1 MDKFFLKFF
10 YFNFISFQLILFLI
24 IIILVLSFKLNKNY
38 EIFNNSNKTP
48 KFSDILPRT
57 NLFNTND
64 NISYLD
70 EIFNSKQLFIS
81 DINLTKN
88 YIHFIRNIK
97 ERDDDY
103 IEEEFIKN
111 QQPEIKFNLS
121 CFQKNENKYNYTNYG
136 KLCVEEKL
144 LKSKKATNYNPI
156 ISIILPSF
164 NKSSVIMKSIRSIQ
178 NQSFNFLSYAKRTRL
193 RKFGI

>member
-1 MDKFFLKFF
+1 MNKPIIL
-10 YFNFISFQLILFLI
+10 LIFFLI
-24 IIILVLSFKLNKNY
+24 IIILVFSFKHNKNY
-38 EIFNNSNKTP
+38 EIFNNSSIKNP

-57 NLFNTND
+57 NLYNTNS

-111 QQPEIKFNLS
+111 QQPEIHFNLS
-121 CFQKNENKYNYTNYG
+121 FFQKNEDRYNYTNFG

-144 LKSKKATNYNPI
+144 IKSQKTTNYNPI

-164 NKSSVIMKSIRSIQ
+164 NKSNVIMKSIRSIQ
-178 NQSFNFLSYAKRTRL
+178 NQSFNFLSYSRGL
-193 RKFGI
+193 N